1 MDQDFPKQ
9 ASVRERERER
19 ESERTRSYS
28 SIRRSWQL
36 GVASDHPSSSA
47 QPANGGAPR
56 SGRGAFEGSVGETR
70 WRRLALRRLLRWFI
84 QHITASV
91 IYQSICYGFRCHF
104 AKDFLLGLDGQTFG
118 IEDICCHWKKRSRC

>member
-70 WRRLALRRLLRWFI
+70 WRRLALRRLLRWV
-84 QHITASV
+84 TVKLLKYSV
-91 IYQSICYGFRCHF
+91 RNL
-104 AKDFLLGLDGQTFG
+104 DLPGLFQKNTIGNR
-118 IEDICCHWKKRSRC
+118 IKSH

>member
-70 WRRLALRRLLRWFI
+70 WRRLALRRLLRW
-84 QHITASV
+84 
-91 IYQSICYGFRCHF
+91 
-104 AKDFLLGLDGQTFG
+104 
-118 IEDICCHWKKRSRC
+118 